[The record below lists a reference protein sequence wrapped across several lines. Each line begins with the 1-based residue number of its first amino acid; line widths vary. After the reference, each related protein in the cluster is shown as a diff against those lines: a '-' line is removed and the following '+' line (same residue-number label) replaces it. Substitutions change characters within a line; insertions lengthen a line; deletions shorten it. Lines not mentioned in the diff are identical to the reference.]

1 MIPID
6 FSRVAWTRAGSPQRG
21 EVVLFKFPV
30 HPLLHRRRWLLHEVL
45 QVPISLVEMRNPPS
59 HGPPHGPRPAL
70 AVLAV
75 RRYSATKSGLLL
87 SKSVCDNC
95 HRAYMGFLKLSLYC
109 TCGRAASRIKHV
121 GLTAD
126 HQLVV
131 GWWCSPCKRNVYV
144 LKALSDCWRDCPKPI
159 HRRQAVA
166 PKPIASDPDA
176 RFLHRL
182 GVKFPKEAE
191 S

>member
-1 MIPID
+1 
-6 FSRVAWTRAGSPQRG
+6 
-21 EVVLFKFPV
+21 
-30 HPLLHRRRWLLHEVL
+30 
-45 QVPISLVEMRNPPS
+45 MRDRPS
-59 HGPPHGPRPAL
+59 HSPLTGHASL

-87 SKSVCDNC
+87 SKYLCDNC
-95 HRAYMGFLKLSLYC
+95 HRAFMWFLKLSLYC

-144 LKALSDCWRDCPKPI
+144 LKALSDCWRDCPKPM
-159 HRRQAVA
+159 HRRHAVA
-166 PKPIASDPDA
+166 PKRIASDPDA